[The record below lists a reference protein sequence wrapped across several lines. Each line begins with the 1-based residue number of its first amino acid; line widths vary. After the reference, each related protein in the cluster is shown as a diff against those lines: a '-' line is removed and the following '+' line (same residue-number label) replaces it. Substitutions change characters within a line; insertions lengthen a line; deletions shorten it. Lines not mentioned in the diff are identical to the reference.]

1 MNTPHKQIISDKK
14 TFSLM
19 PEIIHGETPTLKTT

>member
-1 MNTPHKQIISDKK
+1 MNAPHKQIISDKK

-19 PEIIHGETPTLKTT
+19 SENIHGETPTLKAT